1 MNNLTKAK
9 IASINIGIIA
19 SFVLVPVLAHAATVS
34 PEALNSIPDLFQARF
49 QGMQGTLLGYAR
61 SLFMILAGIEF
72 SYAMISIAFKRGD
85 LGDVAAALVQ
95 QILFIGL
102 GIFIIENGANIGNII
117 VQSFGQAGGSAA
129 TSVGGAAGL
138 SPADIFSSGMAL
150 GQAMLD
156 KMTITELGDSIVM
169 GITAIVIMVVFALI
183 VAMMIMTLVAAWGI
197 STMSVLF
204 LGFAGS
210 RWTKDVAYKA
220 IIGVFGVGA
229 KLFVMQIIVGVGQ
242 TLFADFAA
250 AGIDDINDGLIM
262 LGFSVVMLALVKVIP
277 DMVQSLIS
285 GASFSGGGALFGA
298 MADMAAGT
306 GASMSALGTAGEG
319 IAGAGMAVN
328 SAGNLASQQLKS
340 SESSES
346 APKGMGS
353 QFMTTAAMATGN
365 LAKAAMADIGSR
377 LGGQH
382 MGYGTMGGRMSADM
396 DNQASQ
402 LQQSQIANDAAST
415 SNSDPIQTQ
424 LKNQSQEKPQEENS
438 IESE

>member
-1 MNNLTKAK
+1 MINSTKAK
-9 IASINIGIIA
+9 IAFLKIGIIA
-19 SFVLVPVLAHAATVS
+19 SFALVPVIANAATVS
-34 PEALNSIPDLFQARF
+34 PEALNAIPDLFQARF

-95 QILFIGL
+95 QILFIGIGL
-102 GIFIIENGANIGNII
+102 FIIQNGANLGNII

-129 TSVGGAAGL
+129 TSVGGSSGL
-138 SPADIFSSGMAL
+138 SPADVFSSGMAL

-169 GITAIVIMVVFALI
+169 GITAIVTMVVFALI

-220 IIGVFGVGA
+220 IIGVFGVGT

-242 TLFADFAA
+242 TLFMDFAA
-250 AGIDDINDGLIM
+250 AGIDDINDGIIM

-285 GASFSGGGALFGA
+285 GASFSGGGALAGA

-319 IAGAGMAVN
+319 IAGAGMAIN
-328 SAGNLASQQLKS
+328 SAGNLASQQLKA
-340 SESSES
+340 SEGSES

-377 LGGQH
+377 LSGQH

-402 LQQSQIANDAAST
+402 IQQSQIANDAAGGG
-415 SNSDPIQTQ
+415 NSGPIQTQ
-424 LKNQSQEKPQEENS
+424 LKNQAQEAPQEENS
-438 IESE
+438 IEAD

>member
-1 MNNLTKAK
+1 MEQNIRAISAYLIIGNM
-9 IASINIGIIA
+9 IAFAFIPNFA
-19 SFVLVPVLAHAATVS
+19 NAATVS
-34 PEALNSIPDLFQARF
+34 PEVLNAVPDLFQARF
-49 QGMQGTLLGYAR
+49 QGMQGALLGYAR
-61 SLFMILAGIEF
+61 NLFMILAGIEF

-102 GIFIIENGANIGNII
+102 GLFIIENGANIGNII

-156 KMTITELGDSIVM
+156 KMTITELGDSIIM
-169 GITAIVIMVVFALI
+169 GITAIVTIVVFALI

-285 GASFSGGGALFGA
+285 GASFSGGGALVGA

-402 LQQSQIANDAAST
+402 LQQSQIANDAANGST
-415 SNSDPIQTQ
+415 SGPIQTQ

-438 IESE
+438 ILGE